1 MRSRGIRV
9 LDIATQAP
17 VDLVYIFR
25 RDATGTWRPIA
36 QADADGRATVT
47 VPDGTA
53 LRFER
58 VGYQPQVESIERGP
72 TFYLEGGTELAP
84 VVVTRPAPTGGAW
97 WLLGAAVALLVL
109 TDR

>member
-1 MRSRGIRV
+1 MRSRGIKV

-25 RDATGTWRPIA
+25 RDAAGTWRPIA

-72 TFYLEGGTELAP
+72 TFYLEGGTTLPE
-84 VVVTRPAPTGGAW
+84 VVVTRPARTGSGW
-97 WLLGAAVALLVL
+97 WLLGAALALLVL